1 MVAAHDRGRW
11 SEAAGDRGWPP
22 AVGKMARNGPVAHSR
37 QSKVGDYFSLC
48 RTPCEGSSG
57 CPWWWRC
64 SGVLEGVGGGS
75 GWLKKGKKMAGKIA
89 TKLRRARAGIAGADR
104 EGASGSS
111 LGAFLTQLK

>member
-1 MVAAHDRGRW
+1 MGLMVAAHDRGRW

-64 SGVLEGVGGGS
+64 WGVLEGVGGGS
-75 GWLKKGKKMAGKIA
+75 GWLKKGKKWQEKSPQNCAEQGQALQGLIA
-89 TKLRRARAGIAGADR
+89 R
-104 EGASGSS
+104 EL
-111 LGAFLTQLK
+111 LGRV